1 MGTSLAQTMQERRD
15 QFHTLR
21 LGESLD
27 AFNAAVVSFREQ
39 ARGVFV
45 QQTGDP
51 VAAQQLAWQAL
62 ESLHQQQASAA
73 FAYFDVFLMLTVVTL
88 GLVPVVLLMKRS
100 VARKGVHIAGE

>member
-1 MGTSLAQTMQERRD
+1 MQERRD

-27 AFNAAVVSFREQ
+27 AFDAAVVSFLEQ

-62 ESLHQQQASAA
+62 ESLRQQQASA

-88 GLVPVVLLMKRS
+88 GMVPLVFLMKRS
-100 VARKGVHIAGE
+100 